1 LAHNLGCARILTL
14 VYVILLTIHTPNIS
28 RAQKIIVVNSTADS
42 GPGTLRE
49 ALEDAES
56 YDTITFDPTIFPP
69 DAPATIAVMT
79 QLPHIHESNLTLDA
93 SQAGVILDG
102 SHAPGGWEA
111 GLQIVS
117 SEGNKIWGLQISHF
131 SGPGIAISGGA
142 KHNVIGGDRSLGA
155 GPSGRGNMLSNNR
168 LGIDLAT
175 FGTSFNTITGNLIG
189 TDAEG
194 TDSMGNSL
202 DGVVLWEGAQNNT
215 IGPDNIIAN
224 NGRFGVY
231 YDWDSLQNTIIQNIF
246 YDNGGGA
253 LAPNLTSSIDLAPW
267 LDSTEFRTDFREDF
281 VYTLIDDW
289 MGPIMVAE
297 SNGTLLYEMSEGTVY
312 SPTQARIR
320 MFFDL
325 PTNSTLDFKLI
336 QIDPIQKV
344 ISEKTITAT
353 EIIHWRTADRFNPG
367 DGIILEDEVSWTIF
381 LPKDYPAVYRFGFIM
396 YTDEGPPLRLI
407 STIRVPVHTLNASLE
422 LDSNWYFAGVNP
434 VMTIVNHGPTKIS
447 FGGGIYGYPY
457 WYERLDEDEWVRV
470 DVSRFWRWVSGDLD
484 DWFFGGIY
492 LNPEYEWTGS
502 LTVPSFFRPGVYR
515 LCKEFGVAGTDVT
528 RILYADFKLYPS
540 CGIVG
545 LGIAIF
551 VTIWIKRDWLS
562 ERISRA
568 RAEYNTL
575 KKRVFARKREI
586 SIVMVLTLIGVSSFI
601 YIPGI
606 IQGLAYAKLDE
617 KASSVDGRLVDANTE
632 FAFKIFKELMVE
644 DEGKNI
650 FISPLSISTALLMAY
665 NGADGSTMA
674 DMAGTLELGY
684 GDLGDV
690 NEGYLDLLKSLKGAD
705 RQVSLSIC
713 NSIWIEKGF
722 EPRVYPAF
730 IERLATYYDGE
741 MFARNFGAPGTIDEI
756 NGWISEKTNEKIDE
770 MISEIDPE
778 MVMFLINAIYFKGDW
793 VNEFDE
799 SKTRA
804 GDFFLPDGEIV
815 RLEMMSTKD
824 KFSYY
829 AEDWGGE
836 GLQIAR
842 LPYGRDKIAMY
853 IFLPGRDG
861 SLESLLEGLNQTMF
875 DDYLGR
881 LSQVDKLNVKLP
893 KFKLEYGT
901 KRLNDAL
908 TNLGMGVAFDMVAA
922 NFSGIAPIDP
932 WNLYI
937 DFVDHKAFI
946 EVNEKGTEAAAT
958 TVVGIALTS
967 ASPMFYVDRPF
978 FFAIRDDRSGSI
990 LFMGKIVNPL
1000 KTKSP

>member
-1 LAHNLGCARILTL
+1 
-14 VYVILLTIHTPNIS
+14 
-28 RAQKIIVVNSTADS
+28 
-42 GPGTLRE
+42 
-49 ALEDAES
+49 LEDAQS
-56 YDTITFDPTIFPP
+56 YNTITFDPTVFPP
-69 DAPATIAVMT
+69 DAPATITVLT
-79 QLPHIHESNLTLDA
+79 QLPHIHQNNLTLDA

-117 SEGNKIWGLQISHF
+117 SEGNRIWGLQISHF

-142 KHNVIGGDRSLGA
+142 RHNVIGGDRNVGA
-155 GPSGRGNMLSNNR
+155 GPYGRGNMLSNNR

-175 FGTSFNTITGNLIG
+175 YGTILNTVTGNLIG

-194 TDSMGNSL
+194 TDDLGNSL

-215 IGPDNIIAN
+215 IGPDNIITN

-253 LAPNLTSSIDLAPW
+253 LAPNLTGSTDLAPW
-267 LDSTEFRTDFREDF
+267 LKSTEFLTDFREDF
-281 VYTLIDDW
+281 VHTVIDECT
-289 MGPIMVAE
+289 GTETRVAR
-297 SNGTLLYEMSEGTVY
+297 SNGTLLYEIAEGTLEPHAQV
-312 SPTQARIR
+312 RIQI
-320 MFFDL
+320 FFDP

-336 QIDPIQKV
+336 QIDPIQKI

-353 EIIHWRTADRFNPG
+353 EIMHWRSADRFQPG

-381 LPKDYPAVYRFGFIM
+381 IPRDYPAVYRFGVIM
-396 YTDEGPPLRLI
+396 YTDEGSPLRLI
-407 STIRVPVHTLNASLE
+407 STLHVPVQTLNASVKLN
-422 LDSNWYFAGVNP
+422 SKWYPAGPP
-434 VMTIVNHGPTKIS
+434 VMTITNHGPLKIK
-447 FGGGIYGYPY
+447 FGLPY
-457 WYERLDEDEWVRV
+457 WYERLDGDDWVRV
-470 DVSRFWRWVSGDLD
+470 EWRRAWQLP
-484 DWFFGGIY
+484 GII
-492 LNPEYEWTGS
+492 LKPKGEWTDTLDLPFSVLARG
-502 LTVPSFFRPGVYR
+502 GVYR
-515 LCKEFGVAGTDVT
+515 VCKEIDVPSTDIT
-528 RILYADFKLYPS
+528 RILYASFTMLP
-540 CGIVG
+540 
-545 LGIAIF
+545 LRGIAGLLVMPLLYIF
-551 VTIWIKRDWLS
+551 LKRVS
-562 ERISRA
+562 KNRA
-568 RAEYNTL
+568 HVRATYITMR
-575 KKRVFARKREI
+575 KRVFARKREI
-586 SIVMVLTLIGVSSFI
+586 SVIVVLTLIGVSSFI
-601 YIPGI
+601 YIPRI

-617 KASSVDGRLVDANTE
+617 KASSVDNRLVDANTE
-632 FAFKIFKELMVE
+632 FAFKIFKELMAE

-650 FISPLSISTALLMAY
+650 FISPLSISTALAMAY
-665 NGADGSTMA
+665 NGAGGSTQA
-674 DMAGTLELGY
+674 DMAGTLEIRY

-690 NEGYLDLLKSLKGAD
+690 NEGYLDLLESLDGAD
-705 RQVSLSIC
+705 RRVSLSIC
-713 NSIWIEKGF
+713 NSVWIEEDF

-730 IERLATYYDGE
+730 IERLDTYYDGE
-741 MFARNFGAPGTIDEI
+741 MFARNFGAPETVDDI

-778 MVMFLINAIYFKGDW
+778 IVMFLINAIYFKGDW
-793 VNEFDE
+793 INEFDE
-799 SKTRA
+799 EKTRE

-815 RLEMMSTKD
+815 RPEMMSTKD
-824 KFSYY
+824 EFSYY
-829 AEDWGGE
+829 AEGWGGE

-881 LSQVDKLNVKLP
+881 LSQVDELNVKLP

-922 NFSGIAPIDP
+922 NFSGIAPVDP
-932 WNLYI
+932 WNLYL

-946 EVNEKGTEAAAT
+946 EVNERGTEAAAT

-967 ASPMFYVDRPF
+967 AGPMFYVDRPF
-978 FFAIRDDRSGSI
+978 FFVIRDDRSGSI

-1000 KTKSP
+1000 ETKSP